1 MNDTIW
7 WPQGRGQE
15 VFEKFEDGFRGSG
28 ASFIVFPKRRIGKA
42 THERVAEID
51 TGKSEL

>member
-1 MNDTIW
+1 MT
-7 WPQGRGQE
+7 QFGGLKAVGRKFSRSSKMALE
-15 VFEKFEDGFRGSG
+15 VQG